1 MSNKICKINLLQ
13 IRKDLDIQETPT
25 KIRVKMKRGTD
36 K

>member
-1 MSNKICKINLLQ
+1 LQ

-36 K
+36 KWEGK